1 MRRALSIAMGPLI
14 VVAVALATLGTAAP
28 VVAQETA
35 PADTATALRDRG
47 CCLEEVSDG
56 DEIESLDVRGNRAL
70 ADETIENAIWTT
82 ASSGF
87 LFLPWWG
94 TDHFLNKSEFLKDL
108 IRIHVLYQRHGYFDA
123 RLESYSIQPA
133 DGGAVEVSFTVS
145 EGEPTRVDSLRVEWL
160 EEVEGVPRG
169 EDLRDRL
176 PLVEGGIFTEADVQA
191 SRDSLEAIHKNRGY
205 AFARVLMEYRIRKD
219 ERRAQVV
226 YSVASGDVYY
236 IGDTEIRGYDEGDDE
251 LLVRQLKFRRGDRY
265 DRQDI
270 LDSQRRIYELALFR
284 QVEISPQLESVRGD
298 TVDVR
303 VTVTP
308 APTHL
313 VRLGIGYG
321 TEDQFRARAS
331 WLDRNL
337 FGQSR
342 QLEVRGLYSQLE
354 REGAVT
360 YRQPFAFVPGLNYMA
375 SAFLRYEVEPNYTVE
390 RTGATTRWGYRVSPR
405 INTRYALT
413 AERADFSDFDEGA
426 LIPELGREFVNP
438 SRLLYVDLGVT
449 YDDTDSLF
457 RPTRGHTARLTYQ
470 VAFPVLGADY
480 AYQKATVELTRYQQ
494 VKDGWVLAMKVL
506 PGAIFTYSGDPEAG
520 GDGRVPLFQ
529 RLFAGGASSVRGYGR
544 RELGPKIDP
553 DGPAEDEDPEP
564 IGGKALLETSVE
576 MRFPLRG
583 NLRGAAFVDAGNVWS
598 DVDDWSLSDLEYTPG
613 MGVRYSTPV
622 GPVRLDVA
630 RRMSD
635 GEEFLPRWVFHIS
648 IGNAF

>member
-1 MRRALSIAMGPLI
+1 MKRTLSIVTA
-14 VVAVALATLGTAAP
+14 AALAAVLAGAVPAGAQQTAAP
-28 VVAQETA
+28 
-35 PADTATALRDRG
+35 DTTTTLRDRG
-47 CCLEEVSDG
+47 CCLEQVSDG
-56 DEIESLDVRGNRAL
+56 DQVESLDIEGNRAL
-70 ADETIENAIWTT
+70 PDETIENAIWTT
-82 ASSGF
+82 ESSGF

-108 IRIHVLYQRHGYFDA
+108 LRLHVLYQRHGYFDA
-123 RLESYSIQPA
+123 RLESYSIRPA
-133 DGGAVEVSFTVS
+133 EGDAVRVAFTVS

-160 EEVEGVPRG
+160 EDVENVPRG
-169 EDLRDRL
+169 TDLRGRL
-176 PLVEGGIFTEADVQA
+176 PLKEGGVFTEEDLHA

-205 AFARVLMEYRIRKD
+205 AFVRVLMEYRIRKD
-219 ERRAQVV
+219 ERRARVV
-226 YSVASGDVYY
+226 YSVAPGDVYY
-236 IGDTEIRGYDEGDDE
+236 IGDTEIQGYDEGDDD
-251 LLVRQLKFRRGDRY
+251 LLRRQLEFGRGDRY

-308 APTHL
+308 ASTHL
-313 VRLGIGYG
+313 VRVGVGYG
-321 TEDQFRARAS
+321 TEDLFRARAS

-342 QLEVRGLYSQLE
+342 QLEVRGIYSQLE
-354 REGAVT
+354 REAAVT
-360 YRQPFAFVPGLNYMA
+360 YRQPFTFVRGLDYMA

-390 RTGATTRWGYRVSPR
+390 RTGATTRWGYRLSQR

-413 AERADFSDFDEGA
+413 AERADFSEFDAGA

-449 YDDTDSLF
+449 WDDTDSLF

-494 VKDGWVLAMKVL
+494 VREGWVLAMKVL
-506 PGAIFTYSGDPEAG
+506 PGAIFTYGGDPETG
-520 GDGRVPLFQ
+520 GEGRVPLFQ

-544 RELGPKIDP
+544 RQLGPKIDP
-553 DGPAEDEDPEP
+553 DEPEVGEDPEP
-564 IGGKALLETSVE
+564 IGGNALLESSVE

-598 DVDDWSLSDLEYTPG
+598 DVDDWSLGDLEYTPG
-613 MGVRYSTPV
+613 VGVRYSTPV

-630 RRMSD
+630 RRMSG
-635 GEEFLPRWVFHIS
+635 GEDFLPKWVFHIS